1 MGDAENRVALI
12 EIIERDGRVRQ
23 QLDVRRWPLTIGRA
37 LDRDLVIEDPHVA
50 AAHAVL
56 TTDDDGAL
64 WLEVG
69 DSHNGVR
76 VGRRTLRAGERV
88 ALAAD
93 GEPLHFGLTRLRVR
107 RAGDPV
113 PAERPLVG
121 LSSPRTLAWTVAL
134 TAALWLVLLAQH
146 WIQTDPNSNLTQWLP
161 VLMGP
166 PGALALWC
174 AAWALASK
182 LFQHRFEFG
191 AHWALAVRWLL
202 GLSVTGIVLTV
213 GAAALGA
220 PLLFAAVGLV
230 ELAIVALGLF
240 GHARLVLPT
249 HARGLAWSFG
259 AAFVVGIGVMMV
271 MSQQREERLFGPL
284 YMHVLPHP
292 VLRLARPQT
301 PEVFV
306 ERTKAWHDKL
316 DTRARADADEE
327 EPLAADAG
335 S

>member
-1 MGDAENRVALI
+1 MGRAEDRLALI
-12 EIIERDGRVRQ
+12 EIVERDGRVRQ
-23 QLDVRRWPLTIGRA
+23 QLDVQGWPLTIGRA

-56 TTDDDGAL
+56 STDADGKL

-69 DSHNGVR
+69 DTHNGVR

-88 ALAAD
+88 ALEPG

-113 PAERPLVG
+113 PAEKLLVG
-121 LSSPRTLAWTVAL
+121 LSSPRTLAWTVVL
-134 TAALWLVLLAQH
+134 TLALWVVLLGQH
-146 WIQTDPNSNLTQWLP
+146 WIQSDPNSNLTQWLP
-161 VLMGP
+161 VLLGP

-191 AHWALAVRWLL
+191 AHWAHAVRWLL
-202 GLSVTGIVLTV
+202 GLTLAGIALAV
-213 GAAALGA
+213 GAAALGT
-220 PLLFAAVGLV
+220 PLLFRIVGAV
-230 ELAIVALGLF
+230 ELAILALGLF

-249 HARGLAWSFG
+249 HSRGLGWSFG

-271 MSQQREERLFGPL
+271 MNQQREERLVGPL
-284 YMHVLPHP
+284 YMNLLPPHP
-292 VLRLARPQT
+292 ALRLARPQA

-306 ERTKAWHDKL
+306 ERAKILREKL
-316 DTRARADADEE
+316 DARARAEPDED
-327 EPLAADAG
+327 EPPTPG

>member
-1 MGDAENRVALI
+1 MGCAEDRVALI
-12 EIIERDGRVRQ
+12 EIVERDGRVRQ
-23 QLDVRRWPLTIGRA
+23 QLDVQRWPLTIGRA

-56 TTDDDGAL
+56 ATDDDGTL

-76 VGRRTLRAGERV
+76 VGRRTLRAGDRI
-88 ALAAD
+88 ALAPG

-113 PAERPLVG
+113 PAEKPLVG
-121 LSSPRTLAWTVAL
+121 LSSPRVLVWTVVL
-134 TAALWLVLLAQH
+134 TASLWLILLAQH
-146 WIQTDPNSNLTQWLP
+146 WIQSDPNSNLTQWLP

-191 AHWALAVRWLL
+191 AHWAHAVRWLL
-202 GLSVTGIVLTV
+202 GLSLTGIVLTV

-230 ELAIVALGLF
+230 ELAIVAFGVF

-249 HARGLAWSFG
+249 HARGLGWSFG

-292 VLRLARPQT
+292 VLRLARAQT
-301 PEVFV
+301 PELFV
-306 ERTKAWHDKL
+306 ERAKAWRDKL
-316 DTRARADADEE
+316 DARARAEPDED
-327 EPLAADAG
+327 EPLAPEPG